1 MVYRD
6 GDNEAS
12 IQVLKGVL
20 AGMYKGKDNNYRAAR
35 LEALHKHNV
44 ITGWLGEEFD
54 PDSTATHDYFG
65 GIFRYK
71 DNDDIIKDLKSGW
84 VPISC
89 ARSKQSQTSF
99 HIFSSDGQEG
109 YVKCITVEMISPEL
123 YIQKSG
129 MHFCQFRLEKKRD
142 DESLVEIKK
151 IYKTELEDMV
161 DGYALLLPYRTSD
174 NDFESKFTLVYSDWE
189 VLRCDIGTKK
199 GHPSMDNSFE
209 NI

>member
-1 MVYRD
+1 
-6 GDNEAS
+6 
-12 IQVLKGVL
+12 
-20 AGMYKGKDNNYRAAR
+20 
-35 LEALHKHNV
+35 
-44 ITGWLGEEFD
+44 
-54 PDSTATHDYFG
+54 
-65 GIFRYK
+65 
-71 DNDDIIKDLKSGW
+71 
-84 VPISC
+84 
-89 ARSKQSQTSF
+89 
-99 HIFSSDGQEG
+99 
-109 YVKCITVEMISPEL
+109 
-123 YIQKSG
+123 